1 MGNGDTGMKEE
12 SGILGIKRAVG
23 TEGMRDSDTVKVST
37 EEKRN

>member
-12 SGILGIKRAVG
+12 SGILGIKRAVE
-23 TEGMRDSDTVKVST
+23 TEGMRDSDTVRVST

>member
-12 SGILGIKRAVG
+12 SGILGIKRARG
-23 TEGMRDSDTVKVST
+23 REGRRDSDTLRVSI